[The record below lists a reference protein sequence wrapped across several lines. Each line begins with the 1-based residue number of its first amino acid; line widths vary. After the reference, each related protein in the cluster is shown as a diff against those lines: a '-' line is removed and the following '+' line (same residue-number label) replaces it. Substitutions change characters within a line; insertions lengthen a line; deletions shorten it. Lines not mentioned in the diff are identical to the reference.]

1 LERIDLSVLLQ
12 LAHKSDF
19 LGPPRAAFI
28 LVALA
33 NAKPNP
39 KFPPI
44 ERVKTFLSPR
54 VEHSYYVDL
63 SVELQSYAHFG
74 EEPGRRGQ
82 ATPLRKMRLDGAEAS
97 PGAITSCSLIS
108 F

>member
-1 LERIDLSVLLQ
+1 MIYLSVLLQ
-12 LAHKSDF
+12 LAYKSDF

-44 ERVKTFLSPR
+44 ERGKTFLTPR

-82 ATPLRKMRLDGAEAS
+82 ATPL
-97 PGAITSCSLIS
+97 
-108 F
+108 